1 MLDVHALFLFLC
13 FTFLSQ
19 LPLLSVRPLLWTLP
33 IHSFI
38 YIVSSCSFLRHP
50 FLYSRRFKMRCT
62 CLQRKVW
69 SEEQASTSP
78 PSSPSSLS
86 VVAYANWKIYDD
98 VIQYVVFLVGF
109 IDLSQG
115 KVTADRHH
123 HYPLSSLDSS
133 ISLETTYVIPATE
146 TSSTSGINND
156 LSNNKKVRFI
166 IQKQKQ
172 QPSSSLITNGNINI
186 TSLKSNEMIQRKN
199 LSFVDAVNSKYL
211 DLSTGLF
218 SSPSSFVLS
227 SSSSP
232 FSSSTSPPDQHRH
245 SHNHFSSSSSSP
257 PHTTTTT
264 TNNKNLST
272 SSLSVNNHPPP
283 VGVDSA
289 ITTTNTT
296 TTITLKEAIDANILD
311 ARSAYVV
318 DTLEQR

>member
-1 MLDVHALFLFLC
+1 
-13 FTFLSQ
+13 LS
-19 LPLLSVRPLLWTLP
+19 
-33 IHSFI
+33 H
-38 YIVSSCSFLRHP
+38 
-50 FLYSRRFKMRCT
+50 
-62 CLQRKVW
+62 
-69 SEEQASTSP
+69 
-78 PSSPSSLS
+78 
-86 VVAYANWKIYDD
+86 
-98 VIQYVVFLVGF
+98 
-109 IDLSQG
+109 G
-115 KVTADRHH
+115 KVAADCHN
-123 HYPLSSLDSS
+123 HYPLSSLNGSS
-133 ISLETTYVIPATE
+133 ISLETTYVIPARE
-146 TSSTSGINND
+146 ISSSNGIDNNR
-156 LSNNKKVRFI
+156 KVRLI

-218 SSPSSFVLS
+218 SSPSLFVLSS

-264 TNNKNLST
+264 TNNKNLLST

-283 VGVDSA
+283 VGTDSA
-289 ITTTNTT
+289 TTNTT
-296 TTITLKEAIDANILD
+296 TTITLKEAIDTNILD